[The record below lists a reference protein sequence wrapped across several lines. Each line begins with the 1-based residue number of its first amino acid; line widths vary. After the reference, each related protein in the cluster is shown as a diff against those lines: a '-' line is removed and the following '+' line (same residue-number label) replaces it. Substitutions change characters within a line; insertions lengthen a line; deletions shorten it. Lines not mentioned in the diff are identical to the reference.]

1 MGGSFS
7 ANNSTGQKFVWIDT
21 RDEHGLVRFEMA
33 VEHDAVVA
41 DQVAGHSGWII
52 QNQKVDT
59 FQSHTIGDNG
69 SFFGSNQ
76 ALENQ
81 FMSEASLKALIR
93 QHVVSRF

>member
-7 ANNSTGQKFVWIDT
+7 ANESTGQKFVWIDT
-21 RDEHGLVRFEMA
+21 RGSDGLGHRFEMA

-81 FMSEASLKALIR
+81 FMSEASLKG
-93 QHVVSRF
+93 H